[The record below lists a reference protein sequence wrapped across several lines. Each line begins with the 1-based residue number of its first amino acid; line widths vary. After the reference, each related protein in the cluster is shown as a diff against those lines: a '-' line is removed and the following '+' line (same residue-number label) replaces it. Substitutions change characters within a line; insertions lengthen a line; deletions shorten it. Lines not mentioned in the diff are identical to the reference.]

1 MKSAVNGDDISAY
14 IEVVVSSS
22 RALTSGETVRV
33 VTVII
38 TKYSKLKLFLYTI
51 IFALFMFMSISVRQQ
66 VISALP
72 EAVEYVSKNNTDY
85 ITLSEI
91 KQAVNNSD
99 DIMTVNVQNR
109 KNGTAEAYH
118 TSLLSDNVNIIL
130 TDENYPEIHNINMIK
145 GNFFSAV
152 ISESDAIVISDSLA
166 NLLFKSID
174 IIGCQMILN
183 GETKTISGVY
193 ENNESFVSDLSSNGL
208 ETVFVPVYYQTDIN
222 DSTRIESFYVKGNN
236 GSIGNKEI
244 QELNALLNN
253 KLELYKQNDL
263 NSSKKLL
270 MQLFNIII
278 FVIGLIVVVKLFSVI
293 IKNIKKIV
301 NYIIAVKGFDNAVPS
316 VNVKLCILGTILCIA
331 FIIPIIVL
339 CTFKIYIP
347 EGFIPE
353 HDRICDIS
361 YYYDYMLNFV
371 QGIRT
376 EDRWNYYQELILSFY
391 VILFVLGISTVIM
404 FIKTFFMYIKF
415 FRTYAEG
422 FNDSVQKTL
431 VKDERNEK

>member
-1 MKSAVNGDDISAY
+1 M
-14 IEVVVSSS
+14 
-22 RALTSGETVRV
+22 
-33 VTVII
+33 II

-91 KQAVNNSD
+91 KQVVNNSD

-183 GETKTISGVY
+183 GETKIISGVY

-316 VNVKLCILGTILCIA
+316 VNIKLCILGTILCIA

>member
-1 MKSAVNGDDISAY
+1 M
-14 IEVVVSSS
+14 
-22 RALTSGETVRV
+22 
-33 VTVII
+33 II

-72 EAVEYVSKNNTDY
+72 EAVEYVSKNNTVY

-244 QELNALLNN
+244 QELDALLNN

-293 IKNIKKIV
+293 FKNIKKIV

>member
-1 MKSAVNGDDISAY
+1 
-14 IEVVVSSS
+14 
-22 RALTSGETVRV
+22 
-33 VTVII
+33 VII

-244 QELNALLNN
+244 QELDALLNN

>member
-1 MKSAVNGDDISAY
+1 M
-14 IEVVVSSS
+14 
-22 RALTSGETVRV
+22 
-33 VTVII
+33 II

-183 GETKTISGVY
+183 GETKTISGIY

>member
-1 MKSAVNGDDISAY
+1 M
-14 IEVVVSSS
+14 
-22 RALTSGETVRV
+22 
-33 VTVII
+33 II

-361 YYYDYMLNFV
+361 YYYEYMMNSV
-371 QGIRT
+371 QGIRL

-391 VILFVLGISTVIM
+391 VILFVLGIGTVIM

-415 FRTYAEG
+415 FRIYAEG

>member
-1 MKSAVNGDDISAY
+1 M
-14 IEVVVSSS
+14 
-22 RALTSGETVRV
+22 
-33 VTVII
+33 II

-244 QELNALLNN
+244 QELDALLNN

-293 IKNIKKIV
+293 FKNIKKIV

-361 YYYDYMLNFV
+361 YYYEYMMNSV
-371 QGIRT
+371 QGIRL

-391 VILFVLGISTVIM
+391 VILFVLGIGTVIM

>member
-1 MKSAVNGDDISAY
+1 M
-14 IEVVVSSS
+14 
-22 RALTSGETVRV
+22 
-33 VTVII
+33 II

-270 MQLFNIII
+270 VQLFNIII
-278 FVIGLIVVVKLFSVI
+278 FIMGLIAAVKLFSVI
-293 IKNIKKIV
+293 FKNIKKIV

>member
-1 MKSAVNGDDISAY
+1 M
-14 IEVVVSSS
+14 
-22 RALTSGETVRV
+22 
-33 VTVII
+33 II

-130 TDENYPEIHNINMIK
+130 TDENYLEIHNINMIK

-244 QELNALLNN
+244 QELDALLNN

-293 IKNIKKIV
+293 FKNIKKIV

>member
-1 MKSAVNGDDISAY
+1 M
-14 IEVVVSSS
+14 
-22 RALTSGETVRV
+22 
-33 VTVII
+33 II

-109 KNGTAEAYH
+109 KNGTADAYH

-270 MQLFNIII
+270 VQLFNIII

>member
-1 MKSAVNGDDISAY
+1 M
-14 IEVVVSSS
+14 
-22 RALTSGETVRV
+22 
-33 VTVII
+33 II

-183 GETKTISGVY
+183 GETKIISGVY

>member
-1 MKSAVNGDDISAY
+1 
-14 IEVVVSSS
+14 
-22 RALTSGETVRV
+22 
-33 VTVII
+33 VII

>member
-1 MKSAVNGDDISAY
+1 M
-14 IEVVVSSS
+14 
-22 RALTSGETVRV
+22 
-33 VTVII
+33 II

-244 QELNALLNN
+244 QELDALLNN

-293 IKNIKKIV
+293 FKNIKKIV

-415 FRTYAEG
+415 FRIYAEG

>member
-1 MKSAVNGDDISAY
+1 M
-14 IEVVVSSS
+14 
-22 RALTSGETVRV
+22 
-33 VTVII
+33 II

-244 QELNALLNN
+244 QELDALLNN

-293 IKNIKKIV
+293 FKNIKKIV

-431 VKDERNEK
+431 VCKQGFEHLIHHLGKT

>member
-1 MKSAVNGDDISAY
+1 
-14 IEVVVSSS
+14 
-22 RALTSGETVRV
+22 
-33 VTVII
+33 
-38 TKYSKLKLFLYTI
+38 
-51 IFALFMFMSISVRQQ
+51 MSISVRQQ

-183 GETKTISGVY
+183 GETKIISGVY

>member
-1 MKSAVNGDDISAY
+1 M
-14 IEVVVSSS
+14 
-22 RALTSGETVRV
+22 
-33 VTVII
+33 II

-244 QELNALLNN
+244 QELDALLNN

-371 QGIRT
+371 QGIRS

>member
-1 MKSAVNGDDISAY
+1 M
-14 IEVVVSSS
+14 
-22 RALTSGETVRV
+22 
-33 VTVII
+33 II

-244 QELNALLNN
+244 QELNALMNN

>member
-1 MKSAVNGDDISAY
+1 M
-14 IEVVVSSS
+14 
-22 RALTSGETVRV
+22 
-33 VTVII
+33 II

-371 QGIRT
+371 QGIRS

-391 VILFVLGISTVIM
+391 VILFVLGIGTVIM

>member
-1 MKSAVNGDDISAY
+1 M
-14 IEVVVSSS
+14 
-22 RALTSGETVRV
+22 
-33 VTVII
+33 II

-270 MQLFNIII
+270 VQLFNIII

-293 IKNIKKIV
+293 IKTIKKIV

>member
-1 MKSAVNGDDISAY
+1 
-14 IEVVVSSS
+14 
-22 RALTSGETVRV
+22 
-33 VTVII
+33 
-38 TKYSKLKLFLYTI
+38 
-51 IFALFMFMSISVRQQ
+51 MFMSISVRQQ

-244 QELNALLNN
+244 QELDALLNN

>member
-1 MKSAVNGDDISAY
+1 
-14 IEVVVSSS
+14 
-22 RALTSGETVRV
+22 
-33 VTVII
+33 VII

-244 QELNALLNN
+244 QELDALLNN

-293 IKNIKKIV
+293 FKNIKKIV

-361 YYYDYMLNFV
+361 YYYEYMMNSV
-371 QGIRT
+371 QGIRL

-391 VILFVLGISTVIM
+391 VILFVLGIGTVIM

-415 FRTYAEG
+415 FRIYAEG

>member
-1 MKSAVNGDDISAY
+1 M
-14 IEVVVSSS
+14 
-22 RALTSGETVRV
+22 
-33 VTVII
+33 II

-99 DIMTVNVQNR
+99 DIMTVNVQNC

-244 QELNALLNN
+244 QELDALLNN

-293 IKNIKKIV
+293 FKNIKKIV

>member
-1 MKSAVNGDDISAY
+1 M
-14 IEVVVSSS
+14 
-22 RALTSGETVRV
+22 
-33 VTVII
+33 II

-422 FNDSVQKTL
+422 FNYSVQKTL

>member
-1 MKSAVNGDDISAY
+1 M
-14 IEVVVSSS
+14 
-22 RALTSGETVRV
+22 
-33 VTVII
+33 II

-222 DSTRIESFYVKGNN
+222 DSTRIESFYVTGNN

-244 QELNALLNN
+244 QELDALLNN

-293 IKNIKKIV
+293 FKNIKKIV

>member
-1 MKSAVNGDDISAY
+1 M
-14 IEVVVSSS
+14 
-22 RALTSGETVRV
+22 
-33 VTVII
+33 II

-293 IKNIKKIV
+293 FKNIKKIV

>member
-1 MKSAVNGDDISAY
+1 
-14 IEVVVSSS
+14 
-22 RALTSGETVRV
+22 
-33 VTVII
+33 
-38 TKYSKLKLFLYTI
+38 
-51 IFALFMFMSISVRQQ
+51 MFMSISVRQQ

-244 QELNALLNN
+244 QELDALLNN

-293 IKNIKKIV
+293 FKNIKKIV

>member
-1 MKSAVNGDDISAY
+1 M
-14 IEVVVSSS
+14 
-22 RALTSGETVRV
+22 
-33 VTVII
+33 II

-109 KNGTAEAYH
+109 KNGTADAYH

-270 MQLFNIII
+270 VQLFNIII

-293 IKNIKKIV
+293 FKNIKKIV

>member
-1 MKSAVNGDDISAY
+1 M
-14 IEVVVSSS
+14 
-22 RALTSGETVRV
+22 
-33 VTVII
+33 II

-183 GETKTISGVY
+183 GETKIISGVY

-244 QELNALLNN
+244 QELNALMNN

>member
-1 MKSAVNGDDISAY
+1 M
-14 IEVVVSSS
+14 
-22 RALTSGETVRV
+22 
-33 VTVII
+33 II

-270 MQLFNIII
+270 VQLFNIII

>member
-1 MKSAVNGDDISAY
+1 M
-14 IEVVVSSS
+14 
-22 RALTSGETVRV
+22 
-33 VTVII
+33 II

-85 ITLSEI
+85 ITLSEF

-244 QELNALLNN
+244 QELDALLNN

-293 IKNIKKIV
+293 FKNIKKIV

>member
-1 MKSAVNGDDISAY
+1 M
-14 IEVVVSSS
+14 
-22 RALTSGETVRV
+22 
-33 VTVII
+33 II

-244 QELNALLNN
+244 QELDALLNN

-293 IKNIKKIV
+293 FKNIKKIV
-301 NYIIAVKGFDNAVPS
+301 NYIIAVKGFDNAVSS

-391 VILFVLGISTVIM
+391 VILFVLGIGTVIM

>member
-1 MKSAVNGDDISAY
+1 M
-14 IEVVVSSS
+14 
-22 RALTSGETVRV
+22 
-33 VTVII
+33 II

-244 QELNALLNN
+244 QELDALLNN

-293 IKNIKKIV
+293 FKNIKKIV

-361 YYYDYMLNFV
+361 YYYEYMMNSV
-371 QGIRT
+371 QGIRL

-391 VILFVLGISTVIM
+391 VILFVLGIGTVIM

-415 FRTYAEG
+415 FRIYAEG

>member
-1 MKSAVNGDDISAY
+1 M
-14 IEVVVSSS
+14 
-22 RALTSGETVRV
+22 
-33 VTVII
+33 II

-183 GETKTISGVY
+183 GETKIISGVY

-244 QELNALLNN
+244 QELDALLNN

-371 QGIRT
+371 QGIRS

-391 VILFVLGISTVIM
+391 VILFVLGIGTVIM

>member
-1 MKSAVNGDDISAY
+1 M
-14 IEVVVSSS
+14 
-22 RALTSGETVRV
+22 
-33 VTVII
+33 II

-183 GETKTISGVY
+183 GETKIISGVY

-278 FVIGLIVVVKLFSVI
+278 FVIGLIVVKLFSVI

-415 FRTYAEG
+415 Y
-422 FNDSVQKTL
+422 S
-431 VKDERNEK
+431 

>member
-1 MKSAVNGDDISAY
+1 M
-14 IEVVVSSS
+14 
-22 RALTSGETVRV
+22 
-33 VTVII
+33 II

-371 QGIRT
+371 QGIRS
-376 EDRWNYYQELILSFY
+376 EERWNYYQELILSFY
-391 VILFVLGISTVIM
+391 VILFVLGISTIIM

>member
-1 MKSAVNGDDISAY
+1 
-14 IEVVVSSS
+14 
-22 RALTSGETVRV
+22 
-33 VTVII
+33 
-38 TKYSKLKLFLYTI
+38 
-51 IFALFMFMSISVRQQ
+51 MFMSISVRQQ

-183 GETKTISGVY
+183 GETKIISGVY

>member
-1 MKSAVNGDDISAY
+1 M
-14 IEVVVSSS
+14 
-22 RALTSGETVRV
+22 
-33 VTVII
+33 II

-244 QELNALLNN
+244 QELDALLNN

-293 IKNIKKIV
+293 FKNIKKIV

-316 VNVKLCILGTILCIA
+316 VNVKLCILGTI
-331 FIIPIIVL
+331 L

>member
-1 MKSAVNGDDISAY
+1 M
-14 IEVVVSSS
+14 
-22 RALTSGETVRV
+22 
-33 VTVII
+33 II

-270 MQLFNIII
+270 VQLFNIII

-301 NYIIAVKGFDNAVPS
+301 NYIIAFKGFDNAVPS